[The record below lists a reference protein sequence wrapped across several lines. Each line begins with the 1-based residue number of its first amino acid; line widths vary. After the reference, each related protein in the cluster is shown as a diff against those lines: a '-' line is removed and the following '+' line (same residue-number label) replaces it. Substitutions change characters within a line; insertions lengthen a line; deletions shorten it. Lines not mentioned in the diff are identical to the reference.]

1 MKSSN
6 ECKDR
11 FENIVALVLGV
22 LDPTAADDLQKHIAR
37 CDRCRAVR
45 DSLVEEEK
53 FVRSGFEALAGSLG
67 SIEQT
72 VRQQQAH
79 PSIVRITP
87 SANHF
92 SERIK
97 NMIRAHKRLIAAAA
111 VILAILIPSIFFNL
125 PSPLATGYALAQT
138 AEANNSV
145 TSYHITLTPV
155 KGHVAEAWI
164 QLDLAGNMLARMDFP
179 DTEDGPK
186 VTVVSGD
193 RAEVWFKAKNMHAII
208 ADPGIVKELLQS
220 RVFFDPKLAFER
232 LQQDIA
238 ADKVSVE
245 TKEPE
250 KEGNPITLT
259 VASKKHPNR
268 KKIYEVDSNTK
279 LVQRLTDNN
288 GPDGQTVVINYL
300 DYNRPIDSSVFHLAL
315 PKDIVTIDQIN
326 NIVGIEKGELSD
338 NDISVKV
345 AREFFE
351 ALIAE
356 DYQKAGQLY
365 EGIPAAALK
374 KLLGEKQVKFL
385 RIVEVGQPAPAPDPK
400 TKAIQVPI
408 KVEIEAKGKKALEQ
422 FTLFVREV
430 YKQPGRWGMCGGF

>member
-1 MKSSN
+1 MTSAKN
-6 ECKDR
+6 CKDQ
-11 FENIVALVLGV
+11 FEDIVALVLGV
-22 LDPTAADDLQKHIAR
+22 LDPSAADELQKHIAR
-37 CDRCRAVR
+37 CERCRAAR

-72 VRQQQAH
+72 VHQELAH
-79 PSIVRITP
+79 PSSVRITP
-87 SANHF
+87 AKNHF

-111 VILAILIPSIFFNL
+111 VLLAILVPSVFFNL
-125 PSPLATGYALAQT
+125 PSPLTTGYALAQT
-138 AEANNSV
+138 VEANNTI

-164 QLDLAGNMLARMDFP
+164 QLDQAGNMLARMDFP

-186 VTVVSGD
+186 VTIVSGD
-193 RAEVWFKAKNMHAII
+193 RAEVWFKGKNMHAII

-220 RVFFDPKLAFER
+220 RVFFDPKQAFEQ
-232 LQQDIA
+232 LQKDIA

-250 KEGNPITLT
+250 KEGDPITLSVT
-259 VASKKHPNR
+259 SKKHSDR
-268 KKIYEVDSNTK
+268 KQVYEVDPKTK

-288 GPDGQTVVINYL
+288 GPDGKTVVVNYL
-300 DYNRPIDSSVFHLAL
+300 DYNQPIDSSVFQLVL
-315 PKDIVTIDQIN
+315 PNDIVTIDQIN
-326 NIVGIEKGELSD
+326 NVVGMEKGDLSD
-338 NDISVKV
+338 NEISVKV
-345 AREFFE
+345 VREFFE

-385 RIVEVGQPAPAPDPK
+385 RIVEVGLPAPAPNPK
-400 TKAIQVPI
+400 MKAIQVPI
-408 KVEIEAKGKKALEQ
+408 KVEVEAKGKKVVEQ
-422 FTLFVREV
+422 FTPFVRQV
-430 YKQPGRWGMCGGF
+430 YKQQGRWGMCGGF